1 MYSYLSITIRTVNQY
16 LSSEKDIS
24 DLYFFKVDFTLD
36 KPIPCSDVPFLL
48 MS

>member
-1 MYSYLSITIRTVNQY
+1 MNIFVFINNYKNSKPI
-16 LSSEKDIS
+16 SSEKDIS

-36 KPIPCSDVPFLL
+36 KPIPCSAVPFLL

>member
-1 MYSYLSITIRTVNQY
+1 MNTNEYIRIYQY

-36 KPIPCSDVPFLL
+36 KPIPCSAIPFLL